1 MDDMGL
7 LPFSGFVTTYPPS
20 LGSAIGL
27 LPCSREHPFGRN
39 FKHGRLRYHNAN
51 KLPGE
56 FLITSCSLYSL
67 IDYVR
72 KASAIFE
79 MVSVSFYVLRSQFPM
94 LHSSRLPTLP
104 LLSLRC

>member
-1 MDDMGL
+1 MSSKGIA
-7 LPFSGFVTTYPPS
+7 PTYGRYGFVAFFFVTTHPPNRR
-20 LGSAIGL
+20 SAIGL

-67 IDYVR
+67 IDYVL
-72 KASAIFE
+72 KALAVFE
-79 MVSVSFYVLRSQFPM
+79 MVSVFFYVLR
-94 LHSSRLPTLP
+94 
-104 LLSLRC
+104 